1 MTRRLALAAAVLIAL
16 AAPTAAHAQD
26 NEAIFNKVFGQVWGT
41 GSFDGIEPILAPDAR
56 FHFGGRTSPLSM
68 QRFQGMVSSWRTAFP
83 DLQFQIGEMVS
94 GGNRVAAVMT
104 FTGTHRGAMF
114 GVEPA
119 GATVNVPIWAMLQI
133 VDGKITDMWEIYDH
147 AGLMQQLQPRDSN

>member
-1 MTRRLALAAAVLIAL
+1 MTRRFAVAAAALIAL
-16 AAPTAAHAQD
+16 AVPTAAQAQN
-26 NEAIFNKVFGQVWGT
+26 NETIFNKVFDQVWNT
-41 GSFDGIEPILAPDAR
+41 GSFDGVEAILAPDAR

-83 DLQFQIGEMVS
+83 DLQFQIQEVVS
-94 GGNRVAAVMT
+94 GGDRVAAVMT

-133 VDGKITDMWEIYDH
+133 VDGRITDMWEIYDH
-147 AGLMQQLQPRDSN
+147 AGLMQQLQPRESN